1 MPSTSEAGSPV
12 GTGSGER
19 CSCFHN
25 SPDFTS
31 PTGWVML
38 LILRSYP
45 SAHFSYRLSSRLV
58 LLQIH
63 QPAGGTVRLKTLT
76 DQLRPAAAGAA
87 LGDGVGEILYS
98 MNRRQENSSYKEQN
112 IIPVEEITP
121 LIGFVLL
128 CDQPPVQ
135 EHLMPLCL
143 SNIYHTQVEAP

>member
-12 GTGSGER
+12 GTGNGDK

-25 SPDFTS
+25 SPAFTS
-31 PTGWVML
+31 PTCWVML

-87 LGDGVGEILYS
+87 LGDGIGDALHSVEWKEEYS
-98 MNRRQENSSYKEQN
+98 AQQQNNVSSFEKVTS
-112 IIPVEEITP
+112 IV
-121 LIGFVLL
+121 GFVFFP
-128 CDQPPVQ
+128 DQPPIQ
-135 EHLMPLCL
+135 AHHLSLCL
-143 SNIYHTQVEAP
+143 SHI